1 MKSSVSLD
9 DKPITE
15 HVSRISDDSLNKT
28 DRIHDVMPV
37 LDVEAND
44 ATETEHALTI
54 REALKTHTWAVL
66 WSAVMSATIIME
78 GYDNILIGSFYAYP
92 SFQKKYGQ
100 PTHGDE
106 TNYQLTGPWQVGL
119 STASTVGI
127 IITLI
132 FNGWLVEK
140 FGHRQVIMVSLLLM
154 GAFIFITFFAT
165 SLTHLLIGQILCG
178 IPWGIFAT
186 MGPTYS
192 SEIAPLALRGQL
204 LAYVNMCWAIGQF
217 IAAGVLKGL
226 VENKTQWSYRIPF
239 AVQWV
244 WIPPLFIL
252 TWLAPD
258 SPWWLV
264 RKGRIEDA
272 KKVVR
277 RITNKSIHNQVEARV
292 ALMIRTTEL
301 EREQE
306 RLKSADKENSGWRAY
321 LRLFQGPNRRRTE
334 IACIAFAGQVLSGST
349 FAYSPSYFF
358 SQAGLALSEV
368 YKLNLGTTAI
378 AFTGTLCSWFLL
390 HRFGRR
396 TIYVTGYAVLV
407 TLLLL
412 IGILAFPA
420 KHSSGVKWA
429 QAAITICWVG
439 TYSLTI
445 GPLAFTIVSEISA
458 TNLRSQSIALARN
471 SYNLCSLISN
481 VVEPYLMNP
490 GNANLKGKTAFVWFG
505 TAFPTLIWA
514 FFRLPETKGRTY
526 EELDLMF
533 ERDVPTR
540 QFAEYKIEAEE
551 LHLSPRQSIAIK

>member
-1 MKSSVSLD
+1 MSSLESKAQV
-9 DKPITE
+9 E
-15 HVSRISDDSLNKT
+15 HVSDTEEYDNENTGIGQQE
-28 DRIHDVMPV
+28 

-44 ATETEHALTI
+44 ATEQEHTLTV
-54 REALKTHTWAVL
+54 REALKTHTWAVI

-92 SFQKKYGQ
+92 SFQKKYGH
-100 PTHGDE
+100 PVHGDE
-106 TNYQLTGPWQVGL
+106 SNYQLTGPWQVAL
-119 STASTVGI
+119 STASTAGI
-127 IITLI
+127 IVTLI
-132 FNGWLVEK
+132 FNGWLVER
-140 FGHRQVIMVSLLLM
+140 FGHRHVILVSLVLM
-154 GAFIFITFFAT
+154 AAFIFLTFFAKN
-165 SLTHLLIGQILCG
+165 LTHLVIGQVLCG

-217 IAAGVLKGL
+217 VAAGVLKGL
-226 VENKTQWSYRIPF
+226 VNNTTEWSYRIPF
-239 AVQWV
+239 AVQWA

-252 TWLAPD
+252 TYLAPD

-272 KKVVR
+272 KKTVR
-277 RITNKSIHNQVEARV
+277 RITNKSIHDQVEARV

-306 RLKSADKENSGWRAY
+306 QLKAADKENLGWRAY
-321 LRLFQGPNRRRTE
+321 LRLFHGPNRRRTE

-358 SQAGLALSEV
+358 SQAGLALDDV

-378 AFTGTLCSWFLL
+378 AFTGTFCSWFLL

-396 TIYVTGYAVLV
+396 TIYVTGYFILV
-407 TLLLL
+407 VLLLV

-420 KHSSGVKWA
+420 ENSGTVKWV
-429 QAAITICWVG
+429 QAGFTICWVG
-439 TYSLTI
+439 TYALTI
-445 GPLAFTIVSEISA
+445 GPLAFTIVAEISA
-458 TNLRSQSIALARN
+458 TNLRAQSIALARN
-471 SYNLCSLISN
+471 AYNLASLLSN
-481 VVEPYLMNP
+481 IVEPYLINP

-505 TAFPTLIWA
+505 TAFPTLVWA
-514 FFRLPETKGRTY
+514 FFRLPETKDRTY
-526 EELDLMF
+526 EELDVMF
-533 ERDVPTR
+533 ERGVPTR
-540 QFAEYKIEAEE
+540 SFSKYKIEKED
-551 LHLSPRQSIAIK
+551 LILSPRQSIGE

>member
-1 MKSSVSLD
+1 MNSID
-9 DKPITE
+9 TKPHVE
-15 HVSRISDDSLNKT
+15 HVSDSEEDINKANEP
-28 DRIHDVMPV
+28 I

-44 ATETEHALTI
+44 ATETEHNLTI
-54 REALKTHTWAVL
+54 REALKTHTWAVF

-92 SFQKKYGQ
+92 SFQKEYGQ
-100 PTHGDE
+100 PVNGDE
-106 TNYQLTGPWQVGL
+106 SNYQLTGPWQVAL
-119 STASTVGI
+119 STASTAGI

-132 FNGWLVEK
+132 FNGWLVER
-140 FGHRQVIMVSLLLM
+140 FGHRHVILVSLVLM
-154 GAFIFITFFAT
+154 AAFVFITFFAT
-165 SLTHLLIGQILCG
+165 NLTHLVVGQVLCG

-204 LAYVNMCWAIGQF
+204 SAYVNMCWAIGQF
-217 IAAGVLKGL
+217 IAAGVLKAL
-226 VENKTQWSYRIPF
+226 VNNTTQWSYRIPF
-239 AVQWV
+239 AVQWA

-272 KKVVR
+272 KKSVR
-277 RITNKSIHNQVEARV
+277 RITNKSIHNQVESRV

-306 RLKSADKENSGWRAY
+306 QLKAQDKENLGWRAY
-321 LRLFQGPNRRRTE
+321 LRLFHGPNRRRTE

-358 SQAGLALSEV
+358 EQAGLSSDDV

-378 AFTGTLCSWFLL
+378 AFTGTFCSWFLL

-396 TIYVTGYAVLV
+396 TIYVSGYFVLV
-407 TLLLL
+407 LLLLL
-412 IGILAFPA
+412 IGVLAFPA
-420 KHSSGVKWA
+420 ESSSAVKWV
-429 QAAITICWVG
+429 QAGIVICWVG
-439 TYSLTI
+439 TYALTI
-445 GPLAFTIVSEISA
+445 GPLAFTIVAEMSA
-458 TNLRSQSIALARN
+458 TNLRAQSIALARN
-471 SYNLCSLISN
+471 TYNLVSLVSN
-481 VVEPYLMNP
+481 IVEPYLINP

-505 TAFPTLIWA
+505 TALPTLIWA
-514 FFRLPETKGRTY
+514 FFRLPETRGRTY
-526 EELDLMF
+526 EELDVMF
-533 ERDVPTR
+533 ERGVPTR
-540 QFAEYKIEAEE
+540 QFAKYKIETEE
-551 LHLSPRQSIAIK
+551 LMLSPRQSTDE